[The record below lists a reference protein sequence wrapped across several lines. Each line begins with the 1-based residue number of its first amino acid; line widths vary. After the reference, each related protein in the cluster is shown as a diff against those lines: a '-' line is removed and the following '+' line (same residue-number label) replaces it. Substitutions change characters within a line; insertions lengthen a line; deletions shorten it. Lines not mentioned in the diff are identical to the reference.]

1 MSDRIISRFLLFAA
15 VLSTLFLPLAACNGI
30 FEGIYD
36 SADDMPGEDASGYG
50 FVGAGTTAGSQ
61 RIYIDATSYTSWVYL
76 DLHTRKASV
85 IKIEKGEEA
94 EPRSWN
100 LAIHRYDAKTH
111 NGKVLA
117 SGLKELSEAAALTS
131 RPSGNWTADV
141 WTTDK
146 ISIDMSHMMEG
157 YIIYAESFY
166 NPVLSGWLNVDTSE
180 MPPIY
185 TLDPQVY
192 IVEFADGTHAAIK
205 LMDFMD
211 KAGVKGYMTIDY
223 IYPLTF

>member
-1 MSDRIISRFLLFAA
+1 MPTEMELRKLCRLFLLVA
-15 VLSTLFLPLAACNGI
+15 LLPLASCNGL

-36 SADDMPGEDASGYG
+36 SPDDMPDGDDSGFG
-50 FVGAGTTAGSQ
+50 FVGEGSTPATS
-61 RIYIDATSYTSWVYL
+61 RIYIDATSYTSWIYL
-76 DLHTRKASV
+76 DFHNRKATALE
-85 IKIEKGEEA
+85 IEEGEEA
-94 EPRSWN
+94 EPLEWD

-111 NGKVLA
+111 SGLVLA

-131 RPSGNWTADV
+131 RPGGAWTADV

-192 IVEFADGTHAAIK
+192 IVEFADGTHAALR

-223 IYPLTF
+223 IYPLAF